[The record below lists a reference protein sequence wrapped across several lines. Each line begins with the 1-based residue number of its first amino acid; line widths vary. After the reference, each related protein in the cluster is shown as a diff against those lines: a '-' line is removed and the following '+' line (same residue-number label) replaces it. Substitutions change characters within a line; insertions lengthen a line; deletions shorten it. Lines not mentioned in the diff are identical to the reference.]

1 MTYEQKAEAGVLR
14 VGKPPGHPARACAG
28 RMIAMARR
36 EQAETD
42 TAIFLAA
49 INDLIAK
56 GLIALASVD
65 GHVTLTQ
72 AGTQLL
78 HDINAETFS

>member
-1 MTYEQKAEAGVLR
+1 
-14 VGKPPGHPARACAG
+14 
-28 RMIAMARR
+28 MARR